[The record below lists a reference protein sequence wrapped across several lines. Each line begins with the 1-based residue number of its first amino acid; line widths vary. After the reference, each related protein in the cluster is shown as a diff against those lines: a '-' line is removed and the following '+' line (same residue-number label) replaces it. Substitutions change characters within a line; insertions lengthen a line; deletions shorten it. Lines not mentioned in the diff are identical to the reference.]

1 MPPLKT
7 SAVLLLLAVAACG
20 KATPQVHS
28 VGHHRVVCKPLGL
41 ALESVPTGFTAS
53 VTADVLRLTRVDGAV
68 LTIARGTDGQ
78 ASADL
83 TAAVTAEKARLL
95 ALPSGSYLGFV
106 ELLSHLGRGYLTR
119 GRYRQ
124 GAAEMEE
131 IRVFAVHPR
140 EPQRA
145 IVLSY
150 IYSASSS
157 SQARADEALSVL
169 AKIMGA

>member
-20 KATPQVHS
+20 KATPPVQS
-28 VGHHRVVCKPLGL
+28 TARHRVVCKPLGL
-41 ALESVPTGFTAS
+41 ALESVPAGFTAS
-53 VTADVLRLTRVDGAV
+53 VTADVLRLTRADGAV
-68 LTIARGTDGQ
+68 LTIARGTGGQ

-124 GAAEMEE
+124 GKVEMEE

-150 IYSASSS
+150 VYPAASSK
-157 SQARADEALSVL
+157 QERADQALSVL
-169 AKIMGA
+169 AKVTGL